1 MDPERPPDVDA
12 EYRLVHGPWPR
23 WALQLGLLK
32 LALRTAGI
40 VVALCLLALVAA
52 ILVTRIKG

>member
-12 EYRLVHGPWPR
+12 DYKLVHGPWPR
-23 WALQLGLLK
+23 WAMQMGLAK

-40 VVALCLLALVAA
+40 VLALCAVAV
-52 ILVTRIKG
+52 VTVVLIARR

>member
-1 MDPERPPDVDA
+1 MEPERPPDLDA

-23 WALQLGLLK
+23 WALQLGLMK

-40 VVALCLLALVAA
+40 VVALCLLTLIAA
-52 ILVTRIKG
+52 ILVLRVRG

>member
-1 MDPERPPDVDA
+1 MDPERPPDLDA
-12 EYRLVHGPWPR
+12 DYRLVHGPWPR

-40 VVALCLLALVAA
+40 VFALCLIALTIA
-52 ILVTRIKG
+52 IVIVRLGR